1 MQPNVLIKNNFL
13 SEDKFLFI
21 EDAVN
26 SNEFPYY
33 WQGQATDV
41 GPDGI
46 YLWSHRLFDID
57 QSKDALSN
65 AYDYIMPS
73 IIKNLPDF
81 NKLLRAKVN
90 LYTNQNKK
98 LLSPWHIDLL
108 CPHKVA
114 LFSID
119 TNNGYTEFEDGKLYK
134 SEKNT
139 ILFFNGK
146 LKHRAA
152 IQTDTDK
159 RININIDYE

>member
-13 SEDKFLFI
+13 PDDRFLFI

-41 GPDGI
+41 EADGI

-57 QSKDALSN
+57 EKGILSN
-65 AYDYIMPS
+65 AYEYIIPS

-98 LLSPWHIDLL
+98 LLSPWHVDLL

-139 ILFFNGK
+139 ILLFNGK